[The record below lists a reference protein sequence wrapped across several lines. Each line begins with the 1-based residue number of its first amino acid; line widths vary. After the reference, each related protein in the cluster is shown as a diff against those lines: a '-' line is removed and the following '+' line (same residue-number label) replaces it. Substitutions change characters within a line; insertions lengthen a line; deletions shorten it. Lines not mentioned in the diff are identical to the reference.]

1 MTDNVRD
8 NETRGSL
15 DQQILLALET
25 SNPWNTWF
33 GKSPGTVIGI
43 VVVTLF
49 SGFWMYHT
57 WQVERIEKNYKDQIA
72 SLQKQNKERI
82 SWLKEQ
88 QKQIA
93 SSSVEKCSLEKDR
106 ISSKL
111 LQCTSTAQKH
121 IKAIKSDS

>member
-1 MTDNVRD
+1 MSDNVRE

-43 VVVTLF
+43 VVVTLC

-57 WQVERIEKNYKDQIA
+57 WQIERIDKNYKDQIA
-72 SLQKQNKERI
+72 NLQKQNKDRI
-82 SWLKEQ
+82 NWLKEQ
-88 QKQIA
+88 QKHRV
-93 SSSVEKCSLEKDR
+93 SSFSEKCSLEKDK
-106 ISSKL
+106 INSKL
-111 LQCTSTAQKH
+111 LQCSSTAQKH
-121 IKAIKSDS
+121 NKALKSDS